1 MGQLSV
7 STDLYAGSIAIKGTR
22 LECRWEVIK
31 VAPYLLM
38 EICQMSMSLEK
49 A

>member
-7 STDLYAGSIAIKGTR
+7 SIDLYASSIALKGAR
-22 LECRWEVIK
+22 PECRWEVIK

-38 EICQMSMSLEK
+38 EICQMPMSLEK